1 MCQSQAYNCT
11 LKQPTNQPNK
21 QHQQKTT
28 TLFRHINKILTILY
42 STYVRQCWN
51 CNGLSVRVRNE
62 TNLNSIRSFLRTK
75 QPDIFFLSEVRLPAA
90 HNAGSRKPCPS
101 STTFYRGR
109 IRHSDNNSTTDFVAV
124 QKLLTCE
131 DCLHYKAYFS
141 LANTKYAGTA
151 MLVNT
156 KTTQLPTSVRY
167 NLQKLDVKKTVHD
180 TDGRVIFAKFPAFS
194 ILHT

>member
-1 MCQSQAYNCT
+1 M
-11 LKQPTNQPNK
+11 
-21 QHQQKTT
+21 
-28 TLFRHINKILTILY
+28 
-42 STYVRQCWN
+42 
-51 CNGLSVRVRNE
+51 RVRNE
-62 TNLNSIRSFLRTK
+62 TNMNSIRSFLRTK

-90 HNAGSRKPCPS
+90 HNAGSRKPSP

-109 IRHSDNNSTTDFVAV
+109 IRDSDNNSTTDYIAV
-124 QKLLTCE
+124 QKLLTCA
-131 DCLHYKAYFS
+131 DCAHYKVYFS
-141 LANTKYAGTA
+141 LANIKYAGTA